1 MYIQLQVIQVS
12 FLPLS
17 PLLSIVH
24 VSLGILTIL
33 LTKTLYFCTL
43 FYPSAAGHFTCTV
56 CIDLSV
62 VFHISTNALEHP
74 FNSTFLLIFSEAP
87 DCVIDHTQGQTV
99 EALPAEQHQEA
110 EEVCSIQAHRVIV
123 AARCDWFRRALL
135 SGMREAIDR
144 YPDAIHVYP
153 SIYCSCVS

>member
-1 MYIQLQVIQVS
+1 MCIN
-12 FLPLS
+12 LS
-17 PLLSIVH
+17 L
-24 VSLGILTIL
+24 
-33 LTKTLYFCTL
+33 
-43 FYPSAAGHFTCTV
+43 
-56 CIDLSV
+56 
-62 VFHISTNALEHP
+62 VFQISTNALVHP
-74 FNSTFLLIFSEAP
+74 FDSTFLLIFLEAP

-144 YPDAIHVYP
+144 YPDAIHVCM
-153 SIYCSCVS
+153 SMYCSCVP

>member
-1 MYIQLQVIQVS
+1 MSFTSVIHC
-12 FLPLS
+12 LC
-17 PLLSIVH
+17 
-24 VSLGILTIL
+24 LTGYFTLL
-33 LTKTLYFCTL
+33 LTTNLFLFAL
-43 FYPSAAGHFTCTV
+43 FYPSAASNFTCTL
-56 CIDLSV
+56 CMNLSF
-62 VFHISTNALEHP
+62 VFQISTHALEHP
-74 FNSTFLLIFSEAP
+74 FNSSFLLIFSEAP

-153 SIYCSCVS
+153 SMYCSCVP